1 MREQAGG
8 ETHVDGIGDFYRTI
22 LRNNFSDFNNRV
34 EGIISGPTK
43 SVARIPSNDILR
55 NGYGVN
61 SNPKIDTTRFV
72 IAIKVVTPQGSQK
85 RKRLYKK
92 ASPLSEVRIKTA
104 YLEPSWKFSNDAI
117 SLSWG

>member
-1 MREQAGG
+1 M
-8 ETHVDGIGDFYRTI
+8 
-22 LRNNFSDFNNRV
+22 
-34 EGIISGPTK
+34 
-43 SVARIPSNDILR
+43 
-55 NGYGVN
+55 
-61 SNPKIDTTRFV
+61 